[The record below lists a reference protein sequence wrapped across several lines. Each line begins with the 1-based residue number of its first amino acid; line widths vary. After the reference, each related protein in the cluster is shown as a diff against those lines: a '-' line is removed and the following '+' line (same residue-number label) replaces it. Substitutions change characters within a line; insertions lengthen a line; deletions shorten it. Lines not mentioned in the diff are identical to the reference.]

1 MNVFRHDD
9 QGRVAEE
16 WAVLDN
22 LGLLRQ
28 LGVDVDHLTPG

>member
-1 MNVFRHDD
+1 MNIFRRDD

-28 LGVDVDHLTPG
+28 LGVEVNDPSQG